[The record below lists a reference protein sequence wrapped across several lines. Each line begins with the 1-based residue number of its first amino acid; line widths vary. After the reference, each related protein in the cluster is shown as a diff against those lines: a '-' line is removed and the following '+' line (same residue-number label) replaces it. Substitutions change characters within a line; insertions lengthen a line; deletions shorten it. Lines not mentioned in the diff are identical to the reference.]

1 MKASISSRAAPYL
14 KCLASRNAAF
24 DLVLRI
30 LDLENALCDAQAV
43 NQINQGA
50 QLETT
55 TIEVAADSNGKL
67 LVPELY
73 AVPEETGWINWVK
86 IASGLDVRAILSDLP
101 EEVGLYS
108 FDLVYRQGR
117 EVKRGKMKVWIVPAT
132 TTTAGV

>member
-30 LDLENALCDAQAV
+30 LDLEDALCDAQAV
-43 NQINQGA
+43 NQINQGE

-67 LVPELY
+67 LDQELH
-73 AVPEETGWINWVK
+73 AVPETGWINWVK

-117 EVKRGKMKVWIVPAT
+117 EVKRGKMKVWIVLAP